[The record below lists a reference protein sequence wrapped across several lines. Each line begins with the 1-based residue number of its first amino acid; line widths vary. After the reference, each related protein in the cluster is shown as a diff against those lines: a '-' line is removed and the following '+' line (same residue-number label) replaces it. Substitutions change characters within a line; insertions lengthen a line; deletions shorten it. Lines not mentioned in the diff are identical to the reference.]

1 LLKCVLNNPLC
12 YSHKIVRFFR
22 DHALFSVFP
31 KIERH
36 FIEMVKELPV
46 SSSGLKLTEPADSV
60 ITQGNILD
68 WVKVH
73 CSVLGYWHKIGKD
86 QKDFTEYSLEITKL
100 VSEQT
105 SFTKSFSE

>member
-1 LLKCVLNNPLC
+1 VLNNPLC
-12 YSHKIVRFFR
+12 YSEKIVRFFR
-22 DHALFSVFP
+22 GHQLFSVFP

-36 FIEMVKELPV
+36 FIEMSASQPIQTSAVKVTEL
-46 SSSGLKLTEPADSV
+46 ADSV

-86 QKDFTEYSLEITKL
+86 QKDYTEYSLELTKL
-100 VSEQT
+100 VSE
-105 SFTKSFSE
+105 